1 MLLWITISTSIFLI
15 IISSIQWIRIK
26 GLEKSKSGNAILP
39 ENITEALVIT
49 DENYCITYWNRKA
62 EQMLGYKDHEAIGN
76 RLSHLLK
83 SKSEEFSIE
92 TLRTIINERKSWNGN
107 ITYTHKN
114 GQPVYSNVTTSVIT
128 DDQGEII
135 STISIIRDF
144 SSLKEM
150 ISSLEKDNVELSNTI
165 SYQRHEI
172 ETLFNRITN
181 GFFALDYDFSIRY
194 INPVAANTHQLDIV
208 ESIGKNFISLTQN
221 ELGNTEFTKRIMQ
234 AAESKINQHFTVFF
248 KPNGKWYENWIYCDT
263 NGISVFYRD
272 ITTEKKV
279 QMKLEENLERLN
291 LIVDATND
299 AIWDWE
305 MKSNVIWGNEKYY
318 ELLGNIKEGE
328 DNFTTFANRIFPE
341 DQEGVS
347 SSFQKFINEKKSDLT
362 FEYRYVLENGNVLH
376 LLGKTKTLYDEEGL
390 PYRSVG
396 SIQDITLQ
404 KTFQQQILQQNE
416 ISESL
421 ISSIP
426 GLFFLINAEGK
437 ILRTNNNQVYE
448 TNYLQEELIYA
459 NTLDF
464 IDEIDQLKFIEKFKV
479 VLEQGINQADELQI
493 ITKGGKK
500 IPILFS
506 GVRINY
512 HNQPCVMG
520 VGIDISDRVQYQKE
534 LRALTLHLEKIREEE
549 RTIIAREI
557 HDELGQQLTGLRM
570 NLSWIKMKTEALPIK
585 NKIMDSIDLIDN
597 TMKTVR
603 RISTRLRPGILD
615 DLGLIAT
622 LEWQMEEFQKR
633 YDIPA
638 QFETNVSRVELNAEI
653 TTSVFR
659 IFQESLTNI
668 AKHSQANQI
677 SASITILENQLT
689 LIISDNGIGFDS
701 DMIKDKKTFGIIGM
715 RERTLLMNG
724 QLQIESQ
731 CDNGTVVKVIIP
743 LNKS

>member
-1 MLLWITISTSIFLI
+1 MLDWIQLAVILILLILISILWKKFIKYSKLAKEKIAIQDCINDALIVTNNQYEIIF
-15 IISSIQWIRIK
+15 
-26 GLEKSKSGNAILP
+26 
-39 ENITEALVIT
+39 
-49 DENYCITYWNRKA
+49 WNKRA
-62 EQMLGYKDHEAIGN
+62 EQLFGFSEIEAIGK
-76 RLSHLLK
+76 RLGILLK
-83 SKSEEFSIE
+83 TESETFSIE
-92 TLRTIINERKSWNGN
+92 ELRNIIKENKSWNGN
-107 ITYTHKN
+107 LTYLHKN
-114 GQPVYSNVTTSVIT
+114 GSPIFANVTTSIT
-128 DDQGEII
+128 TNENGEIS
-135 STISIIRDF
+135 STVSIIRDF
-144 SSLKEM
+144 SLLKQM
-150 ISSLEKDNVELSNTI
+150 IAGLEDYNSDLKISLSNQQYEME
-165 SYQRHEI
+165 S
-172 ETLFNRITN
+172 LFNRITN
-181 GFFALDYDFSIRY
+181 GFFALDLNMKIKFINPIAAEIHKIERSTAIGKDFFELTEHDLYDTKFLASIRE
-194 INPVAANTHQLDIV
+194 VAV
-208 ESIGKNFISLTQN
+208 EKKNLHYTLFY
-221 ELGNTEFTKRIMQ
+221 EPTKRW
-234 AAESKINQHFTVFF
+234 F
-248 KPNGKWYENWIYCDT
+248 ENWIYSDE
-263 NGISVFYRD
+263 NGVSVYYRD
-272 ITTEKKV
+272 ITTEKSALLN
-279 QMKLEENLERLN
+279 LEKNLERLN
-291 LIVDATND
+291 LIVEGTND
-299 AIWDWE
+299 AIWDWDMITNE
-305 MKSNVIWGNEKYY
+305 VWGNEKYY
-318 ELLGNIKEGE
+318 ELLGSKKEGE
-328 DNFTTFANRIFPE
+328 NNFTTFSNRVIDEDKNVVNSGFKNAIDNRI
-341 DQEGVS
+341 
-347 SSFQKFINEKKSDLT
+347 SDLVY
-362 FEYRYVLENGNVLH
+362 EYRYLTEQDEVLNLF
-376 LLGKTKTLYDEEGL
+376 GKTKIIYNEKGTA
-390 PYRSVG
+390 YRTVG

-404 KTFQQQILQQNE
+404 KKIQQQISQQNE

-426 GLFFLINAEGK
+426 GLFYLLNAEGK
-437 ILRTNNNQVYE
+437 IIRSHNNQIFDSRYSE
-448 TNYLQEELIYA
+448 EELFNA
-459 NTLDF
+459 NAIDF
-464 IDEIDQLKFIEKFKV
+464 VNQNDHALFQQKFKE
-479 VLEQGINQADELQI
+479 VLIHGVGQSEFEL

-500 IPILFS
+500 VPILFS

-570 NLSWIKMKTEALPIK
+570 DLSWIKMKTEALPIK

-638 QFETNVSRVELNAEI
+638 HFETNVSRVDLDTEI

-701 DMIKDKKTFGIIGM
+701 EMIKDKKTFGIIGM

-724 QLQIESQ
+724 QVQIESQ

>member
-1 MLLWITISTSIFLI
+1 MPEWIQIAMILLLCFLFFLLW
-15 IISSIQWIRIK
+15 RAIK
-26 GLEKSKSGNAILP
+26 GNHKLIDEKKAIQ
-39 ENITEALVIT
+39 ESINDALVIT
-49 DENYCITYWNRKA
+49 DSEYHIIHWNARAEMMFGFKA
-62 EQMLGYKDHEAIGN
+62 DEAIGE
-76 RLSHLLK
+76 RLGLMLK
-83 SKSEEFSIE
+83 TKSDDVSLEKIR
-92 TLRTIINERKSWNGN
+92 TLIKDNKSWNGN
-107 ITYTHKN
+107 LAYLHKN
-114 GQPVYSNVTTSVIT
+114 GSPIFANVTTSIT
-128 DDQGEII
+128 TDENGEIS
-135 STISIIRDF
+135 STVSIIRDF
-144 SSLKEM
+144 SLLKQM
-150 ISSLEKDNVELSNTI
+150 IAGLEDYNSDLKISLSN
-165 SYQRHEI
+165 QQHEM
-172 ETLFNRITN
+172 ESLFNRITN
-181 GFFALDYDFSIRY
+181 GFFALDLNMKIKF
-194 INPVAANTHQLDIV
+194 INPIAAEIHKIDRSTA
-208 ESIGKNFISLTQN
+208 IGKDFFELTEHDLYGTKFMASIKEVAVEKKN
-221 ELGNTEFTKRIMQ
+221 LHYTLFYEPTKRW
-234 AAESKINQHFTVFF
+234 F
-248 KPNGKWYENWIYCDT
+248 ENWIYSDE
-263 NGISVFYRD
+263 NGVSVYYRD
-272 ITTEKKV
+272 VTTEKSALI
-279 QMKLEENLERLN
+279 KLEENLERLN
-291 LIVDATND
+291 LIVAGTND
-299 AIWDWE
+299 AIWDWDMITNE
-305 MKSNVIWGNEKYY
+305 VWGNEKYY
-318 ELLGNIKEGE
+318 ELLGSKKVGE
-328 DNFTTFANRIFPE
+328 DNFTTFSNRVFDE
-341 DQEGVS
+341 DKNVVNSG
-347 SSFQKFINEKKSDLT
+347 FQNAIDNKISDLVY
-362 FEYRYVLENGNVLH
+362 EYRYLTEQSEVLH
-376 LLGKTKTLYDEEGL
+376 LFGKTKIIYDEEGKA
-390 PYRSVG
+390 YRTVG
-396 SIQDITLQ
+396 SIQDISLQ
-404 KTFQQQILQQNE
+404 KKYQQQILQQNE

-426 GLFFLINAEGK
+426 GLFYLLNADGKIIRSHNNQKFYTQYEEVELINANA
-437 ILRTNNNQVYE
+437 IDFLNQKDHALFV
-448 TNYLQEELIYA
+448 Q
-459 NTLDF
+459 
-464 IDEIDQLKFIEKFKV
+464 KFKE
-479 VLEQGINQADELQI
+479 VLMYGAGQSEFEL
-493 ITKGGKK
+493 ITKGGEI

-570 NLSWIKMKTEALPIK
+570 DLSWIKMKTESLPIK

-633 YDIPA
+633 YDMPA
-638 QFETNVSRVELNAEI
+638 HFETNVSRVDLDTEI

-689 LIISDNGIGFDS
+689 LIITDNGIGFDS